1 MKSAMIAMSGG
12 VDSSVAA
19 LFMVG
24 RGFKCFGVTLKL
36 FDAEDSCGRCC
47 SADDAM
53 AAKSVC
59 SSLGISHSVFNYKE
73 LFENE
78 VINRFV
84 ESYLEG
90 KTPNPCIDCNR
101 FVKFS
106 ALLSRAVSLG
116 ADFLVTGHY
125 ARIERDSSNSRF
137 LLKRAADRTKDQ
149 SYVLYFLTQEQ
160 LAKVV
165 FPLGEMSKKQ
175 IRKVAAEH
183 NFVNADKAESQDIC
197 FVSSGKYHDFISQ
210 RAAER
215 CRPASFV
222 DCNGNVLAPSKGIIN
237 YTIGQRRGIGVS
249 FNRPMFVI
257 SKSAA
262 QNTVTLGDESL
273 LYKHRVLI
281 SNFNFIPFDT
291 LQGTLNVEMSTRYN
305 EPTTKAVISM
315 YDESHIIAD
324 CCTPV
329 RAVSPGQAAVLFQGD
344 IVIGGGTICDFSS
357 H

>member
-19 LFMVG
+19 LFMVE

-47 SADDAM
+47 SSDDAL

-84 ESYLEG
+84 DSYLEG

-101 FVKFS
+101 FIKFS
-106 ALLSRAVSLG
+106 ALLKRAVTVGS
-116 ADFLVTGHY
+116 DCLVTGHY
-125 ARIERDSSNSRF
+125 ARTEYDTSSSRY
-137 LLKRAADRTKDQ
+137 LLKRAADKSKDQ

-160 LAKVV
+160 LARVV
-165 FPLGEMSKKQ
+165 FPLGQLSKKQ
-175 IRKVAAEH
+175 IRKIAAEN
-183 NFVNADKAESQDIC
+183 NFVNADKPESQDIC
-197 FVSSGKYHDFISQ
+197 FVSKGKYHDFIAE

-215 CRPASFV
+215 CKPASFV
-222 DCNGNVLAPSKGIIN
+222 DCDGNFLAPSSGIIN

-249 FNRPMFVI
+249 FNRPMFVV
-257 SKSAA
+257 SKSAEK
-262 QNTVTLGDESL
+262 NTVTLGDEKL
-273 LYKHRVLI
+273 LYRHRVLI
-281 SNFNFIPFDT
+281 RDFNFIPFDR
-291 LQGTLNVEMSTRYN
+291 LDGTLNVEISTRYN
-305 EPTTKAVISM
+305 EPTTKAIISM
-315 YDESHIIAD
+315 YDENHVVAD
-324 CCTPV
+324 CSVPV
-329 RAVSPGQAAVLFQGD
+329 RAVSPGQAAVVFQGD
-344 IVIGGGTICDFSS
+344 IVVGGGSICDFTDK
-357 H
+357 